1 VSDDPLD
8 AIVKQAQT
16 GDREA
21 RNQVALGVWR
31 YASREATRYSERTGL
46 ERDELMSI
54 ALCAV
59 PKAVG
64 VWDSKKGRFFTFYA
78 AIVQQDLLNYL
89 KREKLRRPQFQPHE
103 SVAEFPQLVSRQDGV
118 SEEVQEVLENLPAEL
133 AEILRLRFGLGV
145 KKVKVQ
151 TAAKLMRLPRVIT
164 QILFDVAVEV
174 FRRQYEVN
182 NEDHS

>member
-31 YASREATRYSERTGL
+31 YAAREAGRYSERTGL
-46 ERDELMSI
+46 DRDDLMSI
-54 ALCAV
+54 ALYAV
-59 PKAVG
+59 PKAIG
-64 VWDSKKGRFFTFYA
+64 VWDYKKGRFFTFYA
-78 AIVQQDLLNYL
+78 TIVQQDLLNYL

-103 SVAEFPQLVSRQDGV
+103 SLTEFPQLANRQDEV
-118 SEEVQEVLENLPAEL
+118 SQEVREVLDNLPPEL

-145 KKVKVQ
+145 KKVSLQ
-151 TAAKLMRLPRVIT
+151 TAEKMMRLPRYIT

-174 FRRQYEVN
+174 FRRQYQVS
-182 NEDHS
+182 NEDH